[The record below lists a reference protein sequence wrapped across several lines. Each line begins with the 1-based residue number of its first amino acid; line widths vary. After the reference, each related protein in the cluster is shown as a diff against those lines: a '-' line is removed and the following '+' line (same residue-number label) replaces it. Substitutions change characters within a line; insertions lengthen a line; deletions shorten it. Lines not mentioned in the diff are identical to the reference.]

1 MTYEATQYKQYQS
14 YRQHK
19 NNTMAMKSKLYL
31 QIILL
36 INYMIDENL
45 FVYVE

>member
-1 MTYEATQYKQYQS
+1 MIHETTRQTWYQS

-19 NNTMAMKSKLYL
+19 GDTIEIKSQLYL

-36 INYMIDENL
+36 INYMMEENL
-45 FVYVE
+45 FLNAE